1 MKFLFALLVLVPIAA
16 SAQNPY
22 LKLDYDSLVI
32 YDYGN
37 NMGDEPGTNIGKKG
51 NVYEFGFK
59 PVKSAKLTK
68 VEAKEFSI
76 RIGADSSYGQGV
88 ASCYDP
94 HFAAIYYK
102 GGKAI
107 ANVEICIGCN
117 RLYPSIEIPAKF
129 TRPEKIEKGETF
141 YPHSGLSRNF
151 RLYMK
156 VLLDKYGF
164 SHAPKG
170 QSVFDKDY

>member
-1 MKFLFALLVLVPIAA
+1 MKFLFALLVLVPLAA

-32 YDYGN
+32 YDYGFE
-37 NMGDEPGTNIGKKG
+37 MRADESNIKKTGK
-51 NVYEFGFK
+51 NYSLINK
-59 PVKSAKLTK
+59 PAKSVKLSH
-68 VEAKEFSI
+68 VEAKEFTTK
-76 RIGADSSYGQGV
+76 IGEDSTYAQYSAD
-88 ASCYDP
+88 CFNP
-94 HFAAIYYK
+94 HFAAFYYK
-102 GGKAI
+102 KGKAI

-129 TRPEKIEKGETF
+129 ARPEKIEGGETF

-164 SHAPKG
+164 SHAPTG